1 MAIALTAL
9 ARVSAHR
16 MSKPLKV
23 TESMRKKIKT
33 RGVHATGG
41 FSILELITVVAIA
54 GVLTAIAVP
63 QMMSQRRLTRS
74 TAVTREIMTQMRYAR
89 QLAMSQSGAT
99 PSGALRRVAFTFQ
112 YDDTAKQIRV
122 IGPIPAGT
130 AALTD
135 PNYPNIAGSSVVAT
149 VSLNQ
154 GGLAGSQMSS
164 GIPTGL
170 PGAPTSVDGVAA
182 AALAGGNLNITF
194 QPEGQVV
201 DATNNPIDRALFIY
215 NNQASQAT
223 ASAITVRG
231 ASGRVKIWRY
241 TKNATNANAST
252 YIE

>member
-1 MAIALTAL
+1 MKVIANMKKEI
-9 ARVSAHR
+9 SAKGRH
-16 MSKPLKV
+16 SN
-23 TESMRKKIKT
+23 
-33 RGVHATGG
+33 GG
-41 FSILELITVVAIA
+41 FSIVELVTVMAIA
-54 GVLTAIAVP
+54 AVLTAIAVP
-63 QMMSQRRLTRS
+63 QLISQRRLTRS

-112 YDDTAKQIRV
+112 YNDTTKQIRI

-130 AALTD
+130 ASLTD
-135 PNYPNIAGSSVVAT
+135 VNYPNIAGSSVVAT
-149 VSLNQ
+149 VSLSQ
-154 GGLAGSQMSS
+154 GGLATSQISS
-164 GIPTGL
+164 GIPSGL
-170 PGAPTSVDGVAA
+170 AGAPASVDGVTG

-201 DATNNPIDRALFIY
+201 DTSNNPVDRALFIY

-223 ASAITVRG
+223 ASAITIRG

-241 TKNATNANAST
+241 NANAANANAST